1 MLPKRCSPW
10 RETALPMRTCFIMA
24 LRDSLSVP
32 EFILYFTAVSTFTT
46 WVMGILQAAQ
56 KLHEES
62 LDLSQVR
69 EFLEYPEP
77 FRFEGG
83 AAIPK
88 ADAYELKLEHVSFRY
103 PGAGGGYHPRP

>member
-1 MLPKRCSPW
+1 
-10 RETALPMRTCFIMA
+10 
-24 LRDSLSVP
+24 
-32 EFILYFTAVSTFTT
+32 
-46 WVMGILQAAQ
+46 MGILQAAE

-83 AAIPK
+83 TAIPK
-88 ADAYELKLEHVSFRY
+88 ADAYELKLSMCPSATPARRRI
-103 PGAGGGYHPRP
+103 PSTTLT

>member
-1 MLPKRCSPW
+1 
-10 RETALPMRTCFIMA
+10 
-24 LRDSLSVP
+24 
-32 EFILYFTAVSTFTT
+32 
-46 WVMGILQAAQ
+46 MGILQAAE

-83 AAIPK
+83 TAIPK
-88 ADAYELKLEHVSFRY
+88 ADAYELKLEHVSFR
-103 PGAGGGYHPRP
+103 